1 MGRISVSW
9 EGGETLLYGCVLIGA
24 TPLWVLSSYTKVS
37 KPTVGA
43 CFEAGQTSQSQCLG
57 IN

>member
-1 MGRISVSW
+1 MGRFSVSW

-24 TPLWVLSSYTKVS
+24 TPVWGLSSYTKVS
-37 KPTVGA
+37 TPTVGI
-43 CFEAGQTSQSQCLG
+43 CFLAGQTPQSLCLG